1 MKTSK
6 QLWVLAGGNGAGKST
21 FYHNNLAETGMLF
34 VNADQIAKDFD
45 EVDTDTLNYR
55 IATLTA
61 GLRDELL
68 EQGTPFC
75 YETVFSHVSKIDC
88 ISRAIALGYEVIL
101 VYIHLENSNLNE
113 VRVSQR
119 IAAGGHSVPAD
130 KIHSRIPRTMKH
142 IAKALPLVSEARLLD
157 NSLRDNPFK
166 QVAVVKKGLL
176 TFKIDTPPDWAKII
190 INGIAEAP
198 QE

>member
-21 FYHNNLAETGMLF
+21 FYHNNLAGPGMLF
-34 VNADQIAKDFD
+34 VNADQIARDFD
-45 EVDTDTLNYR
+45 AEDTDTSDYR

-61 GLRDELL
+61 QLRDELL

-75 YETVFSHVSKIDC
+75 YETVFSHVSKIDF

-113 VRVSQR
+113 ARVSQR
-119 IAAGGHSVPAD
+119 IAEGGHSVPAD